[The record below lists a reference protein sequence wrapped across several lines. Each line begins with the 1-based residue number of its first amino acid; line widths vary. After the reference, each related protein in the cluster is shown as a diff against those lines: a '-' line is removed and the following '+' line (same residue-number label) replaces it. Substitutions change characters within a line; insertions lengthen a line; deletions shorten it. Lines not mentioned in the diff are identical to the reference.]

1 MRKLVAEIE
10 ADRRSFKD
18 FRVAVD
24 EGGQLAGRVD
34 LEELRRLV
42 LALGKIDGTI
52 LLRTA
57 LVKHP
62 LGDYRATLRIVVK
75 LHDITFPSK
84 PRFGVVLVVLKVSKL
99 NGVKSTRQENF
110 LGDLLLA
117 AGDA

>member
-42 LALGKIDGTI
+42 LALGKIDGNDLI
-52 LLRTA
+52 LRTA

-75 LHDITFPSK
+75 LHGITFPSK
-84 PRFGVVLVVLKVSKL
+84 PRFVC
-99 NGVKSTRQENF
+99 
-110 LGDLLLA
+110 
-117 AGDA
+117 